1 MKHKFFFSKIL
12 HLLFFAIIALPAF
25 TQQKTVEE
33 DVIYLVN
40 GNIIRGKI
48 IEYKSGEYVK
58 IKSYD
63 RNVWVFKEDE
73 IDKIVKEKVVQESD
87 LVQVKKEKGYYNY
100 TGIGILAGSRYSNL
114 SAPFTI
120 QTVNGY
126 QSKGSL
132 YFGGGI
138 GVEFFDEISIPVFA
152 DLRYRLLNSE
162 FSPYLFAQGGYSLPL
177 ENNWEYRKAKGG
189 PMASIG
195 IGVMFPLNFRTAL
208 SFSLS
213 YRYQQLLYV
222 ETDSWSGYETKIYE
236 QYNRLGIRFGFL
248 FY

>member
-1 MKHKFFFSKIL
+1 MKYKFFFSKIL
-12 HLLFFAIIALPAF
+12 YLLFFAIITLPAF

-33 DVIYLVN
+33 DVVYLVN
-40 GNIIRGKI
+40 GNIIHGKI

-58 IKSYD
+58 IKSYGG
-63 RNVWVFKEDE
+63 NVWVFKEDE

-87 LVQVKKEKGYYNY
+87 LVQIKKEKGYYNY
-100 TGIGILAGSRYSNL
+100 TGIGILAGSRYSDL
-114 SAPFTI
+114 SAPFSI

-126 QSKGSL
+126 QYKGSL

-152 DLRYRLLNSE
+152 DLRYHLLNNE

-195 IGVMFPLNFRTAL
+195 IGVLFPLNFRTAL
-208 SFSLS
+208 SFNLS
-213 YRYQQLLYV
+213 YRFQQLLYID
-222 ETDSWSGYETKIYE
+222 TDSWTGYETKSYKH
-236 QYNRLGIRFGFL
+236 YNRLGIRLGFL

>member
-1 MKHKFFFSKIL
+1 MKYKFFFLKIL
-12 HLLFFAIIALPAF
+12 YLLFLAIITLPAF
-25 TQQKTVEE
+25 NQQKTVEE
-33 DVIYLVN
+33 DVVYLVN

-58 IKSYD
+58 IKSYGG
-63 RNVWVFKEDE
+63 NVWVFKEGE

-87 LVQVKKEKGYYNY
+87 LIQIKKEKGYYNY

-114 SAPFTI
+114 SAPFSI

-138 GVEFFDEISIPVFA
+138 GVEFFEEISMPVFA
-152 DLRYRLLNSE
+152 DLRYRLLNNE

-195 IGVMFPLNFRTAL
+195 IGVLFPLNFRTTL
-208 SFSLS
+208 SFNLS
-213 YRYQQLLYV
+213 YRFQQLVYID
-222 ETDSWSGYETKIYE
+222 TDSWTRYETKNYTH
-236 QYNRLGIRFGFL
+236 YNRLDIRLGFL